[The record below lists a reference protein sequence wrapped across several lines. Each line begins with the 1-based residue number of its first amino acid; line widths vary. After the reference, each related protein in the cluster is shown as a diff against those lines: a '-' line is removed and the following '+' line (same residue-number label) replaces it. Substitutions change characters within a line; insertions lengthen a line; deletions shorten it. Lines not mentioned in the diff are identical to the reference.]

1 MGILPL
7 GIVGP
12 HGVCDSEI
20 IGNQLYLKTSDS
32 ISRNEMRVIFGHF
45 DIDNDGE
52 ISFEGNNSSYN

>member
-1 MGILPL
+1 MGTLPL
-7 GIVGP
+7 AGP
-12 HGVCDSEI
+12 HGVCDYEI